1 MMNIRQRGTS
11 VLLLSATTLSGEQI
25 PHFRLRLSFFPNSQQ
40 LMVASP
46 SAAHESI
53 LVTLMRRVDHILDTI
68 PLPESILYCRVLPN
82 DYHQGDTLHAVPD
95 STIKM
100 FSKNSEGNREPET
113 LWLVE
118 SAFTQSNTDV
128 IKKLRAYIDDLP
140 DLQVIGKILLN
151 RRTKYAAPSPN
162 SVLGQKLRSTPLMTK
177 KAWAKGYGDAEKFS
191 SIVVDGY
198 KWFTLASAEIHI
210 WIRQPGESKIN
221 IDRLDG
227 DGYAFG
233 VRP

>member
-1 MMNIRQRGTS
+1 
-11 VLLLSATTLSGEQI
+11 
-25 PHFRLRLSFFPNSQQ
+25 
-40 LMVASP
+40 MVASP

-95 STIKM
+95 STVKM

-113 LWLVE
+113 LWLIE

-128 IKKLRAYIDDLP
+128 TKKLRAYIDDIP

-151 RRTKYAAPSPN
+151 QRSKHAAPSSN
-162 SVLGQKLRSTPLMTK
+162 SALGQQLRSTPLMTK
-177 KAWAKGYGDAEKFS
+177 KAWAKEYGDAEKFS
-191 SIVVDGY
+191 SIVIDGY
-198 KWFTLASAEIHI
+198 KWFTLASAEVHI

-221 IDRLDG
+221 VDRLDG
-227 DGYAFG
+227 NGYASG
-233 VRP
+233 VRH

>member
-1 MMNIRQRGTS
+1 
-11 VLLLSATTLSGEQI
+11 
-25 PHFRLRLSFFPNSQQ
+25 
-40 LMVASP
+40 MVASP

-95 STIKM
+95 STVKM

-113 LWLVE
+113 LWLIE

-128 IKKLRAYIDDLP
+128 TKKLRAYIDDIP

-151 RRTKYAAPSPN
+151 QRSKYAAPSPN
-162 SVLGQKLRSTPLMTK
+162 SVLGQQLRSTPLMTK
-177 KAWAKGYGDAEKFS
+177 KAWAKEYGDAEKFS
-191 SIVVDGY
+191 LIVINGY
-198 KWFTLASAEIHI
+198 KWFTLASAEVHI

-221 IDRLDG
+221 VDHLDG
-227 DGYAFG
+227 NGYASG
-233 VRP
+233 VHH